1 MSKLTDLTR
10 RQQILQ
16 VSSILFR
23 EKGFKATSVRDIASA
38 MNMEAASLYSHIK
51 SKDEILQELVFTIA
65 SKFEN
70 GMKAIDQ
77 SSYTP
82 IQKVKA
88 LISLQ
93 LRITTENPY
102 AIFLQTQALMHLKEP
117 YKGQYQSIR
126 DQFVNDFTRIAEAGM
141 DEGSIKKMNP
151 FVLVNSILSTSRW
164 LYEWYN
170 KSREINPVELEIQIL
185 GMLENGFSGE

>member
-1 MSKLTDLTR
+1 
-10 RQQILQ
+10 
-16 VSSILFR
+16 
-23 EKGFKATSVRDIASA
+23 

-117 YKGQYQSIR
+117 YRGQYQSIR

-141 DEGSIKKMNP
+141 DEGSIKK
-151 FVLVNSILSTSRW
+151 
-164 LYEWYN
+164 
-170 KSREINPVELEIQIL
+170 
-185 GMLENGFSGE
+185 

>member
-93 LRITTENPY
+93 L
-102 AIFLQTQALMHLKEP
+102 
-117 YKGQYQSIR
+117 
-126 DQFVNDFTRIAEAGM
+126 
-141 DEGSIKKMNP
+141 
-151 FVLVNSILSTSRW
+151 LS
-164 LYEWYN
+164 L
-170 KSREINPVELEIQIL
+170 IHI
-185 GMLENGFSGE
+185 